1 MGKFRKPIPYII
13 KGRPVKVYSLPT
25 SDSSVINALPPET
38 KVIAIEE
45 VEGYLRLY
53 EDGGYILNNNNVVED
68 KQSIAIS
75 MIQEKI
81 KEKKNKKLTEQT
93 LNLISEDDGWG
104 TTDPETAYLQ
114 EDAVPASPSQ
124 GTGSKATNT
133 DGTDPKEKKSIW
145 SNVWSTIG
153 DFVSG
158 KSIINLMGY
167 DPDMDASHFKV
178 TNSRSVF
185 GFPYQFEPTVDN
197 RLDGSMDAEAFGRK
211 FSQKIVSR
219 APVMIMQA
227 GVPDFLKGF
236 SDEEQKSMLGGL
248 FGDDKST
255 ADQIANQAGKY
266 YAFKDAS
273 IEYFTAVTDMCRS
286 VGAMMGIGNKTISVN
301 GTTGSV
307 FNFDWL
313 NSAAGN
319 GGSHS
324 FWGYYRNAV
333 AFYVSAEPQMQDSF
347 TNGSRQSQLAN
358 KVNQLSDQAAE
369 LNFILG
375 GVEGFTGLNV
385 QRDQDDAA
393 KSAGSNGAGVLGTLM
408 DRIDTLMSGG
418 RLIFPE
424 IWSDSSYTKNYN
436 VTIKLDSPDC
446 DPLSIYLNIFVPLCH
461 IIGFCMP
468 RWSAPNAYVSPFIV
482 RAYFKSMF
490 HIDMG
495 IITSCDITRGTQ
507 QGWTQDGLP
516 TEVTVNLTIKDL
528 YNTLSMV
535 VSEGFNDL
543 IGNPAQLDYLG
554 NLCGINVAVPDFSR
568 TITLWTAS
576 RNPTTALHDA
586 ILRRQSQIAGVINN
600 RWQSLFNNYWRMGG
614 SGRL

>member
-1 MGKFRKPIPYII
+1 MIL
-13 KGRPVKVYSLPT
+13 V
-25 SDSSVINALPPET
+25 ET
-38 KVIAIEE
+38 KLNTLVDENN
-45 VEGYLRLY
+45 LY
-53 EDGGYILNNNNVVED
+53 GN
-68 KQSIAIS
+68 
-75 MIQEKI
+75 
-81 KEKKNKKLTEQT
+81 
-93 LNLISEDDGWG
+93 
-104 TTDPETAYLQ
+104 TDPETAYLNEGAQ
-114 EDAVPASPSQ
+114 IPSPSA

-133 DGTDPKEKKSIW
+133 DGTDTKESNMFVDIW
-145 SNVWSTIG
+145 NSIG
-153 DFVSG
+153 DFISG
-158 KSIINLMGY
+158 KTAVNLLGY
-167 DPDMDASHFKV
+167 DPDLDNSHFKV
-178 TNSRSVF
+178 SNTRSVF

-197 RLDGSMDAEAFGRK
+197 RLDGSMDVESFGRK

-236 SDEEQKSMLGGL
+236 SDEEQKGIFSDLLTGN
-248 FGDDKST
+248 STT
-255 ADQIANQAGKY
+255 ADQVANQAGKY
-266 YAFKDAS
+266 YAFKEAS
-273 IEYFTAVTDMCRS
+273 TEYFDAVNQMCRS
-286 VGAMMGIGNKTISVN
+286 VGAMMGIGSESITVN
-301 GTTGSV
+301 GKTKDV
-307 FNFDWL
+307 FNFNWL
-313 NSAAGN
+313 DSAAGN
-319 GGSHS
+319 GGSHN

-333 AFYVSAEPQMQDSF
+333 AFYVNAEPQMQDSF
-347 TNGSRQSQLAN
+347 TNGSRQSQLAG

-369 LNFILG
+369 LQFILG
-375 GVEGFTGLNV
+375 GVEGYDPTGLIGKAHREQTEV
-385 QRDQDDAA
+385 SSTD
-393 KSAGSNGAGVLGTLM
+393 GSNGGGVLGTLM

-424 IWSDSSYTKNYN
+424 IWSDSAYTKNYN

-468 RWSAPNAYVSPFIV
+468 RYAAPNAYVSPFIV

-528 YNTLSMV
+528 YSVLSMV
-535 VSEGFNDL
+535 VSGHTDL

-568 TITLWTAS
+568 TLTLWAAS
-576 RNPTTALHDA
+576 RNPTTALRDA
-586 ILRRQSQIAGVINN
+586 ILRKQSQIAGFVNN
-600 RWQSLFNNYWRMGG
+600 RWQNLFNKYWRM
-614 SGRL
+614 